1 MVDTMINNI
10 LFILKFKINTIN
22 KNLTRNDILDKLYN
36 IKYFT
41 KFIFIYFHIILL
53 SLNKYKEI
61 INSKK

>member
-1 MVDTMINNI
+1 MDKIINNI
-10 LFILKFKINTIN
+10 LFIFKINTII
-22 KNLTRNDILDKLYN
+22 KTQTRNDILDKLYN